1 MKRFKTLVKEAALAV
16 PDKDE
21 TMGIPRREMPQI
33 DSKNHAHFF
42 NHLKKSN
49 VAAVKK
55 TVDPSKLKAT
65 QGHFNKEKI
74 RSMMDGI
81 QAGKIDSK
89 PIIISKDNYVMDGHH
104 RWLAHS
110 NLNKDIDVHQ
120 VNVKA
125 KKLLDMMHD
134 YPKSYTEK
142 LYESIEYFVEA
153 DETCMIITPAHMKA
167 FEEFVDKM
175 FKKFNIDFDF
185 TKHFRERISDSRNNP
200 CINMKEIADMIK
212 KIYAKYAKGEKS
224 LSKYID
230 SEAVIKDMQSDL
242 NMPIA
247 IEYNRKN
254 DEVEVVAKTIMRK
267 KNFRTPN
274 PEIKV

>member
-1 MKRFKTLVKEAALAV
+1 MKRFKTLIKEAVAV
-16 PDKDE
+16 PEKED

-33 DSKNHAHFF
+33 DSKNHKHFF
-42 NHLKKSN
+42 DHLKKNNLS
-49 VAAVKK
+49 VVKK

-65 QGHFNKEKI
+65 QGHFNKTKI
-74 RSMMDGI
+74 QDMMKGI
-81 QAGKIDSK
+81 QGGKIEPK
-89 PIIISKDNYVMDGHH
+89 PIIVSKDNYVMDGHH

-125 KKLLDMMHD
+125 KKLLDVMHD

-153 DETCMIITPAHMKA
+153 DETCMIITPDHMKA
-167 FEEFVDKM
+167 FEQFVDKM
-175 FKKFNIDFDF
+175 FEKYKIDFDF
-185 TKHFRERISDSRNNP
+185 TKHFRERISDTRNNP

-212 KIYAKYAKGEKS
+212 KIYSKYTKGEKS

-230 SEAVIKDMQSDL
+230 SEAVVKDMQSDL

-247 IEYNRKN
+247 IEYNRKD
-254 DEVEVVAKTIMRK
+254 DEIEVVAKTIMRK

>member
-1 MKRFKTLVKEAALAV
+1 MKRFRKHITERAVDVPEKE
-16 PDKDE
+16 D
-21 TMGIPRREMPQI
+21 TMGIPRRDMPQI
-33 DSKNHAHFF
+33 DSKDLKHFF
-42 NHLKKSN
+42 DHLKKN
-49 VAAVKK
+49 DITATKR

-65 QGHFNKEKI
+65 QGHFNKSKI
-74 RSMMDGI
+74 KSIMDDMES
-81 QAGKIDSK
+81 GKTESK
-89 PIIISKDNYVMDGHH
+89 PIIVSKDNYVMDGHH

-125 KKLLDMMHD
+125 KKLIDVMHD
-134 YPKSYTEK
+134 YPRSFTEK
-142 LYESIEYFVEA
+142 LYEAFDYVVEA
-153 DETCMIITPAHMKA
+153 DETCMIITQAHMKA

-175 FKKFNIDFDF
+175 FQKYNIDFDF
-185 TKHFRERISDSRNNP
+185 TKHFRERISDGRNNP

-212 KIYAKYAKGEKS
+212 KIYSKYAKGEKS

-247 IEYNRKN
+247 IEYDRKN
-254 DEVEVVAKTIMRK
+254 DEVNVIAKTIMRK

>member
-33 DSKNHAHFF
+33 DSKHHAHFL
-42 NHLKKSN
+42 NHLKKSD
-49 VAAVKK
+49 VSAVKK
-55 TVDPSKLKAT
+55 TMDPSKLKAT

-74 RSMMDGI
+74 SSIMDGI
-81 QAGKIDSK
+81 QSGKMDSK
-89 PIIISKDNYVMDGHH
+89 PIIVSKDNYVMDGHH

-125 KKLLDMMHD
+125 KKLLDLMKD

-167 FEEFVDKM
+167 FEDFVDKM

-185 TKHFRERISDSRNNP
+185 TKHFRERISDTRNNP

-212 KIYAKYAKGEKS
+212 KIYAKYSKGEKS